1 MFSVVALLCGSLSLS
16 AQQPGDTLAVEVSP
30 VDTLAVEV
38 APVDTLVIEV
48 VPVDSLSNEV
58 SPVDTLAT
66 ESVSVDT
73 PAVETPQDDTLAVEA
88 PQVDTLAVEVQP
100 ADTLAASEW
109 TRGLTLKTNIAGWAL
124 LMTNLAVEIDI
135 IENLSFNLPVYYSGW
150 DYGKNTLKF
159 RTLTIQP
166 EFRYYIPKAKGFYCG
181 IHGGLAHFNFALDG
195 DWRYQNHKGEKLVYG
210 GGLGIGWAFPFGK
223 DTGWGM
229 EIAVGGG
236 MYHVNYD
243 VFYNEFNGPYYKRD
257 LHMNFIG
264 VDQASISIKYR
275 FDFKKAG
282 KKEKEDN
289 R

>member
-1 MFSVVALLCGSLSLS
+1 MTIRTVMFSVVALLCGSLSLS

-48 VPVDSLSNEV
+48 VPVDSLSIEV

-73 PAVETPQDDTLAVEA
+73 PAVETPQ
-88 PQVDTLAVEVQP
+88 